1 MGELRRANVI
11 LYKTVRAFKQ
21 PSEDGLVCVMLNIVG
36 VHKTKVVGTKIGL
49 KLLQDLSR
57 LLYWQYSPPASTVPQ
72 MHQMWLVRQHVFQ
85 PKPKRKLITSKK
97 LPPNRQS
104 GKESDRLSGNTLR
117 ILPPQ
122 WVWALS
128 PVSPVPFLSIKSHCY
143 IGMRWRIQDMFHLQI
158 SWIWQIKIDQALTPH
173 TV

>member
-21 PSEDGLVCVMLNIVG
+21 PSEDGLVCVMLDIVG

-72 MHQMWLVRQHVFQ
+72 MHQMWLVGQHVFQ
-85 PKPKRKLITSKK
+85 RDQKGNLLHQKNYLLIANLAKNQIDWVETRWEFCR
-97 LPPNRQS
+97 PS
-104 GKESDRLSGNTLR
+104 G
-117 ILPPQ
+117 
-122 WVWALS
+122 
-128 PVSPVPFLSIKSHCY
+128 
-143 IGMRWRIQDMFHLQI
+143 LQI
-158 SWIWQIKIDQALTPH
+158 SAQWARYRSYQSNLIATSAWGGESKICSIFKYLGFGRLK
-173 TV
+173 